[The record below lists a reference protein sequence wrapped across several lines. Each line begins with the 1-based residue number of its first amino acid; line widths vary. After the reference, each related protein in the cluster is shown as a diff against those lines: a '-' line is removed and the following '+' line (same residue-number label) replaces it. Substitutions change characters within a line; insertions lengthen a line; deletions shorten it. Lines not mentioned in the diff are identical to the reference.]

1 MELNHTYV
9 PVCLLATACGGGGG
23 DASIGLTLPLTGIL
37 VDSPVSGVSYTSPSR
52 TGITQANGEFFY
64 REGDVVAFSLGA
76 TELGSAT
83 GRSQIS
89 RVELAGLDTLTVGNA
104 EIGAVINDETSAFQ
118 TTVNLAVLL
127 QTFDADGDPENG
139 IEVTAEIAGLF

>member
-1 MELNHTYV
+1 MELNHTYI